1 MELKKSP
8 KADLEKKRGLFLEIG
23 IVLALVGVL
32 LAFEWTKEE
41 VSGHSLGEL
50 MDLTGNEEIIPI
62 TRRELEEKKD
72 VPKPIMPVLEINL
85 VDDDVVL
92 DEEFQFDDFEANQD
106 DGFDVIALEEEPE
119 EEPEFFVIVQDMP
132 KFQGGGLDKFRNWV
146 QSSIEYP
153 KIAMENGISGTVYA
167 NFIVNQNGELV
178 KLIIVRSV
186 ESSLDNEVIRTMSSS
201 PKWEP
206 GRQRGKPVNVRMTI
220 PIKFVLQ

>member
-8 KADLEKKRGLFLEIG
+8 KADLEKKRGLFLEIC

-92 DEEFQFDDFEANQD
+92 DEEFQLDDFEANQD
-106 DGFDVIALEEEPE
+106 DGFDVIAMEEEPE

>member
-8 KADLEKKRGLFLEIG
+8 KADLEKKRGLFLEIC

-62 TRRELEEKKD
+62 TRRELEEKKE
-72 VPKPIMPVLEINL
+72 VPKPMMPVLEINL

-92 DEEFQFDDFEANQD
+92 DEEFQLDDFEANQD
-106 DGFDVIALEEEPE
+106 DGFDVIAMEEEPE

>member
-1 MELKKSP
+1 
-8 KADLEKKRGLFLEIG
+8 
-23 IVLALVGVL
+23 
-32 LAFEWTKEE
+32 
-41 VSGHSLGEL
+41 

-62 TRRELEEKKD
+62 TRRELEEKKE
-72 VPKPIMPVLEINL
+72 VPKPMMPVLEINL

-92 DEEFQFDDFEANQD
+92 DEEFQLDDFEANQD
-106 DGFDVIALEEEPE
+106 DGFDVIAMEEEPE

>member
-8 KADLEKKRGLFLEIG
+8 KADLEKKRGLFLEIC

-62 TRRELEEKKD
+62 TRRELEEKKE
-72 VPKPIMPVLEINL
+72 VPKPMMPVLEINL

-92 DEEFQFDDFEANQD
+92 DEEFQLDDFEANQD
-106 DGFDVIALEEEPE
+106 DGFDVIAMEEEPE

-206 GRQRGKPVNVRMTI
+206 GRQRGKPVNIRMTI